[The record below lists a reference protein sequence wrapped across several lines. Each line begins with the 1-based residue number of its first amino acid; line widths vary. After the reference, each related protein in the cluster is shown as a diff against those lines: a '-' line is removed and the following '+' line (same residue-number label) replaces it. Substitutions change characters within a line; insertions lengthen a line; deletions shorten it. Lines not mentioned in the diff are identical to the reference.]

1 MSVFLNPITLFIVH
15 CGLLLLDVT
24 VVNSVFCSEFGPN
37 GSFGRKIAG
46 AARGGAK
53 TKEAGVLVVAI
64 VGQLW
69 SIICPLP
76 IIMSGNW
83 IKAQVCGAFA
93 SVFAGFCTKLGQLKV
108 LETSERLIVQDFFL
122 LFKCL
127 FKDPIVVMLTVLT
140 LTTLLRVNV
149 ILCTYSS

>member
-1 MSVFLNPITLFIVH
+1 MFNKCFFESHNVVYCSLRPIV
-15 CGLLLLDVT
+15 VT

-53 TKEAGVLVVAI
+53 SKNEGSRRFSLAI

-93 SVFAGFCTKLGQLKV
+93 SVFCRILYQIRAVEGSWDLWEAYC
-108 LETSERLIVQDFFL
+108 SRFFL
-122 LFKCL
+122 IILKCL

-140 LTTLLRVNV
+140 LITLLRVNV
-149 ILCTYSS
+149 KDL